1 MDRYGTVG
9 AVIAAAGSSSR
20 MGGRDKL
27 AEPLDGIPEILRTLA
42 AVEAVPEIREI
53 VVVTREDRVEEYR
66 RLLGQCSRL
75 RAVVPGGSTRQE
87 SVRNGVRAL
96 SPDCTLAAIHD
107 GARPLVTPEVFA
119 RCIEAARSCGAATAA
134 VPVKD
139 TIKLADEAGRV
150 LDTPDRSALRAMQTP
165 QAFRVELIRKA
176 HEIARR
182 DGFLGTD
189 DAALLEHAGM
199 PVYLCEG
206 SRENLKLT
214 TPTDLMLAGLILAA
228 RAEKELIG

>member
-1 MDRYGTVG
+1 MDRYRAVG

-27 AEPLDGIPEILRTLA
+27 AEPLDGIPVILRTLA

-150 LDTPDRSALRAMQTP
+150 LDTPDRSRLWAVQTP
-165 QAFRVELIRKA
+165 QIFDRERYLRAAEEA
-176 HEIARR
+176 ERR
-182 DGFLGTD
+182 GLSCTD
-189 DAALLEHAGM
+189 DCQLFEAMGWEVQLVMGN
-199 PVYLCEG
+199 Y
-206 SRENLKLT
+206 RNLKLT
-214 TPTDLMLAGLILAA
+214 TPEDFLAA
-228 RAEKELIG
+228 GAYLEGIK

>member
-1 MDRYGTVG
+1 MDRYRAVG

-27 AEPLDGIPEILRTLA
+27 AELLDGIPVILRTLA

-96 SPDCTLAAIHD
+96 SPDCMLAAIHD

-119 RCIEAARSCGAATAA
+119 RCIEAARNCGAATAA

-150 LDTPDRSALRAMQTP
+150 LDTPDRSRLWAVQTP
-165 QAFRVELIRKA
+165 QIFDRERYLRAAEEA
-176 HEIARR
+176 ERR
-182 DGFLGTD
+182 GLSCTD
-189 DAALLEHAGM
+189 DCQLFEAMGWEVQLVMGD
-199 PVYLCEG
+199 Y
-206 SRENLKLT
+206 RNLKLT
-214 TPTDLMLAGLILAA
+214 TPEDFLAA
-228 RAEKELIG
+228 GAYLEGIK

>member
-1 MDRYGTVG
+1 MDRYRAVG

-27 AEPLDGIPEILRTLA
+27 GEPLDGIPVILRTLA

-139 TIKLADEAGRV
+139 TIKLADEVGRV
-150 LDTPDRSALRAMQTP
+150 LDTPDRSRLWAVQTP
-165 QAFRVELIRKA
+165 QIFDRERYLRAAEEA
-176 HEIARR
+176 ERR
-182 DGFLGTD
+182 GLSCTD
-189 DAALLEHAGM
+189 DCQLFEAMGWEVQLVMGN
-199 PVYLCEG
+199 Y
-206 SRENLKLT
+206 RNLKLT
-214 TPTDLMLAGLILAA
+214 TPEDFLAA
-228 RAEKELIG
+228 GAYLEGIK

>member
-27 AEPLDGIPEILRTLA
+27 AEPLDGIPVILRTLA

-96 SPDCTLAAIHD
+96 LPDCTLAAIHD

-150 LDTPDRSALRAMQTP
+150 LDTPDRSRLWAVQTP
-165 QAFRVELIRKA
+165 QIFDRERYLRTAEEA
-176 HEIARR
+176 ERR
-182 DGFLGTD
+182 GLSCTD
-189 DAALLEHAGM
+189 DCQLFEAMGWEVQLVMGD
-199 PVYLCEG
+199 Y
-206 SRENLKLT
+206 RNLKLT
-214 TPTDLMLAGLILAA
+214 TPEDFLAA
-228 RAEKELIG
+228 GAYLEGIK

>member
-1 MDRYGTVG
+1 MDSYGTAG

-20 MGGRDKL
+20 RGGRDKL
-27 AEPLDGIPEILRTLA
+27 AEPLDGIPVILRTLA

-139 TIKLADEAGRV
+139 TIKLADEVGRV
-150 LDTPDRSALRAMQTP
+150 LDTPDRSRLWAVQTP
-165 QAFRVELIRKA
+165 QIFDRERYLRAAEEAERQGLSC
-176 HEIARR
+176 
-182 DGFLGTD
+182 TD
-189 DAALLEHAGM
+189 DCQLFEAMGWEVQLVMGD
-199 PVYLCEG
+199 Y
-206 SRENLKLT
+206 RNLKLT
-214 TPTDLMLAGLILAA
+214 TPEDFLAA
-228 RAEKELIG
+228 GAYLEGIK

>member
-1 MDRYGTVG
+1 MDRYRAVG

-27 AEPLDGIPEILRTLA
+27 AEPLDGIPVILRTLA

-119 RCIEAARSCGAATAA
+119 RCIEAAQSCGAATAA

-150 LDTPDRSALRAMQTP
+150 LDTPDRSRLWAVQTP
-165 QAFRVELIRKA
+165 QIFDRERYLRAAEEA
-176 HEIARR
+176 ERR
-182 DGFLGTD
+182 GLSCTD
-189 DAALLEHAGM
+189 DCQLFEAMGWEVQLVMGD
-199 PVYLCEG
+199 Y
-206 SRENLKLT
+206 RNLKLT
-214 TPTDLMLAGLILAA
+214 TPEDFLAA
-228 RAEKELIG
+228 GAYLEGIK

>member
-1 MDRYGTVG
+1 MDRYRAVG

-27 AEPLDGIPEILRTLA
+27 AEPLDGIPVILRTLA

-119 RCIEAARSCGAATAA
+119 RCIEAARNCGAATAA

-150 LDTPDRSALRAMQTP
+150 LDTPDRSRLWAVQTP
-165 QAFRVELIRKA
+165 QIFGRERYLRAAEEA
-176 HEIARR
+176 ERR
-182 DGFLGTD
+182 GLSCTD
-189 DAALLEHAGM
+189 DCQLFEAMGWEVQLVMGD
-199 PVYLCEG
+199 Y
-206 SRENLKLT
+206 RNLKLT
-214 TPTDLMLAGLILAA
+214 TPEDFLAA
-228 RAEKELIG
+228 GAYLEGIK

>member
-1 MDRYGTVG
+1 MDRYRTVG

-27 AEPLDGIPEILRTLA
+27 AEPLDGIPVILRTLA

-75 RAVVPGGSTRQE
+75 RAMVPGGSTRQE

-150 LDTPDRSALRAMQTP
+150 LDTPDRSRLWAVQTP
-165 QAFRVELIRKA
+165 QIFDRERYLRAAEEA
-176 HEIARR
+176 ERR
-182 DGFLGTD
+182 GLSCTD
-189 DAALLEHAGM
+189 DCQLFEAMGWEVQLVMGD
-199 PVYLCEG
+199 Y
-206 SRENLKLT
+206 RNLKLT
-214 TPTDLMLAGLILAA
+214 TPEDFLAA
-228 RAEKELIG
+228 GAYLEGIK

>member
-1 MDRYGTVG
+1 MDRYRAVG

-27 AEPLDGIPEILRTLA
+27 AEPLDDIPVILRTLA

-150 LDTPDRSALRAMQTP
+150 LDTPDRSRLWAVQTP
-165 QAFRVELIRKA
+165 QIFDRERYLRAAEEA
-176 HEIARR
+176 ERR
-182 DGFLGTD
+182 GLSCTD
-189 DAALLEHAGM
+189 DCQLFEAMGWEVQLVMGD
-199 PVYLCEG
+199 Y
-206 SRENLKLT
+206 RNLKLT
-214 TPTDLMLAGLILAA
+214 TPEDFLAA
-228 RAEKELIG
+228 GAYLEGIK

>member
-9 AVIAAAGSSSR
+9 VVIAAAGSSSR

-27 AEPLDGIPEILRTLA
+27 AELLDGIPVILRTLA

-119 RCIEAARSCGAATAA
+119 RCIEAARNCGAATAA

-150 LDTPDRSALRAMQTP
+150 LDTPDRSRLWAVQTP
-165 QAFRVELIRKA
+165 QIFDRERYLRAAEEA
-176 HEIARR
+176 ERR
-182 DGFLGTD
+182 GLSCTD
-189 DAALLEHAGM
+189 DCQLFEAMGWEVQLVMGD
-199 PVYLCEG
+199 Y
-206 SRENLKLT
+206 RNLKLT
-214 TPTDLMLAGLILAA
+214 TPEDFLAA
-228 RAEKELIG
+228 GAYLEGVK

>member
-27 AEPLDGIPEILRTLA
+27 AEPLDGIPVILRTLA

-66 RLLGQCSRL
+66 RLLGQCTRL

-150 LDTPDRSALRAMQTP
+150 LDTPDRNRLWAVQTP
-165 QAFRVELIRKA
+165 QIFDRERYLRAAEEA
-176 HEIARR
+176 ERR
-182 DGFLGTD
+182 GLSCTD
-189 DAALLEHAGM
+189 DCQLFEAMGWEVQLVMGD
-199 PVYLCEG
+199 Y
-206 SRENLKLT
+206 RNLKLT
-214 TPTDLMLAGLILAA
+214 TPEDFLAA
-228 RAEKELIG
+228 GAYLEGIK

>member
-1 MDRYGTVG
+1 MDRYGAVG

-27 AEPLDGIPEILRTLA
+27 AEPLDGIPVILRTLA

-66 RLLGQCSRL
+66 RLLGQCSWL

-150 LDTPDRSALRAMQTP
+150 LDTPDRSRLWAVQTP
-165 QAFRVELIRKA
+165 QIFDRERYLRAAEEA
-176 HEIARR
+176 ERR
-182 DGFLGTD
+182 GLSCTD
-189 DAALLEHAGM
+189 DCQLFEAMGWEVQLVMGD
-199 PVYLCEG
+199 Y
-206 SRENLKLT
+206 RNLKLT
-214 TPTDLMLAGLILAA
+214 TPEDFLAA
-228 RAEKELIG
+228 GAYLEGIK

>member
-1 MDRYGTVG
+1 MDRYRAVG

-27 AEPLDGIPEILRTLA
+27 AESLDGIPVILRTLA

-150 LDTPDRSALRAMQTP
+150 LDTPDRSRLWAVQTP
-165 QAFRVELIRKA
+165 QIFDRERYLRAAEEA
-176 HEIARR
+176 ERR
-182 DGFLGTD
+182 GLSCTD
-189 DAALLEHAGM
+189 DCQLFEAMGWEVQLVMGD
-199 PVYLCEG
+199 Y
-206 SRENLKLT
+206 RNLKLT
-214 TPTDLMLAGLILAA
+214 TPEDFLAA
-228 RAEKELIG
+228 GAYLEGIK

>member
-1 MDRYGTVG
+1 MDRYRAVG

-27 AEPLDGIPEILRTLA
+27 AEPLDGIPVILRTLA

-66 RLLGQCSRL
+66 RLLGQCSML

-150 LDTPDRSALRAMQTP
+150 LDTPDRSRLWAVQTP
-165 QAFRVELIRKA
+165 QIFDRERYLRAAEEA
-176 HEIARR
+176 ERR
-182 DGFLGTD
+182 GLSCTD
-189 DAALLEHAGM
+189 DCQLFEAMGWEVQLVMGD
-199 PVYLCEG
+199 Y
-206 SRENLKLT
+206 RNLKLT
-214 TPTDLMLAGLILAA
+214 TPEDFLAA
-228 RAEKELIG
+228 GAYLEGIK

>member
-1 MDRYGTVG
+1 MKSYAIILGGGSGRRMEADRNKVFLPLRGIPAIVRAIAPFSALCAG
-9 AVIAAAGSSSR
+9 AVVVAAAAEVEEMRAVIARCG
-20 MGGRDKL
+20 
-27 AEPLDGIPEILRTLA
+27 LDRF
-42 AVEAVPEIREI
+42 VMR
-53 VVVTREDRVEEYR
+53 
-66 RLLGQCSRL
+66 
-75 RAVVPGGSTRQE
+75 VVPGGAERQD
-87 SVRNGVRAL
+87 SVRCGLDAL
-96 SPDCTLAAIHD
+96 PDDAECVLIHD
-107 GARPLVTPEVFA
+107 GARALVICRA
-119 RCIEAARSCGAATAA
+119 IESVEKRGSGIAS
-134 VPVKD
+134 VPVTD
-139 TIKLADEAGRV
+139 TIKRAAPDGLV

>member
-1 MDRYGTVG
+1 MDRYRAVG

-27 AEPLDGIPEILRTLA
+27 AESLDGIPVILRTLA

-53 VVVTREDRVEEYR
+53 VVVAREDRVEEYR

-75 RAVVPGGSTRQE
+75 RAVVPGGSIRQE

-150 LDTPDRSALRAMQTP
+150 LDTPDRSRLWAVQTP
-165 QAFRVELIRKA
+165 QIFDRERYLRAAEEA
-176 HEIARR
+176 ERR
-182 DGFLGTD
+182 GLSCTD
-189 DAALLEHAGM
+189 DCQLFEAMGWEVQLVMGD
-199 PVYLCEG
+199 Y
-206 SRENLKLT
+206 RNLKLT
-214 TPTDLMLAGLILAA
+214 TPEDFLAA
-228 RAEKELIG
+228 GAYLEGIK

>member
-27 AEPLDGIPEILRTLA
+27 AEPLDGIPVILRTLA

-96 SPDCTLAAIHD
+96 SPDCTLAVIHD

-150 LDTPDRSALRAMQTP
+150 LDTPDRSRLWAVQTP
-165 QAFRVELIRKA
+165 QIFDRERYLRAAEEA
-176 HEIARR
+176 ERR
-182 DGFLGTD
+182 GLSCTD
-189 DAALLEHAGM
+189 DCQLFEAMGWEVQLVMGD
-199 PVYLCEG
+199 Y
-206 SRENLKLT
+206 RNLKLT
-214 TPTDLMLAGLILAA
+214 TPEDFLAA
-228 RAEKELIG
+228 GAYLEGIK

>member
-27 AEPLDGIPEILRTLA
+27 AEPLDGIPVILRTLA

-119 RCIEAARSCGAATAA
+119 RCIEAARSCGVATAA

-150 LDTPDRSALRAMQTP
+150 LDTPDRSRLWAVQTP
-165 QAFRVELIRKA
+165 QIFDRERYLRAEEEA
-176 HEIARR
+176 ERR
-182 DGFLGTD
+182 GLSCTD
-189 DAALLEHAGM
+189 DCQLFEAMGWEVQLVMGD
-199 PVYLCEG
+199 Y
-206 SRENLKLT
+206 RNLKLT
-214 TPTDLMLAGLILAA
+214 TPEDFLAA
-228 RAEKELIG
+228 GAYLEGIK

>member
-9 AVIAAAGSSSR
+9 VVIAAAGSSSR
-20 MGGRDKL
+20 LGGRDKL
-27 AEPLDGIPEILRTLA
+27 AELLDGIPVILRTLA

-150 LDTPDRSALRAMQTP
+150 LDTPDRSRLWAVQTP
-165 QAFRVELIRKA
+165 QIFDRERYLRAAEEA
-176 HEIARR
+176 ERR
-182 DGFLGTD
+182 GLSCTD
-189 DAALLEHAGM
+189 DCQLFEAMGWEVQLVMGD
-199 PVYLCEG
+199 Y
-206 SRENLKLT
+206 RNLKLT
-214 TPTDLMLAGLILAA
+214 TPEACLAA
-228 RAEKELIG
+228 GASLEGIK

>member
-1 MDRYGTVG
+1 MDRYRTVG

-27 AEPLDGIPEILRTLA
+27 AEPLDGIPVILRTLA

-139 TIKLADEAGRV
+139 TIKLADETGRV
-150 LDTPDRSALRAMQTP
+150 LDTPDRSRLWAVQTP
-165 QAFRVELIRKA
+165 QIFDRERYLRAAEEA
-176 HEIARR
+176 ERR
-182 DGFLGTD
+182 GLSCTD
-189 DAALLEHAGM
+189 DCQLFEAMGWEVQLVMGD
-199 PVYLCEG
+199 Y
-206 SRENLKLT
+206 RNLKLT
-214 TPTDLMLAGLILAA
+214 TPEDFLAA
-228 RAEKELIG
+228 GAYLEGIK

>member
-27 AEPLDGIPEILRTLA
+27 AEPLDGIPVILRTLA

-96 SPDCTLAAIHD
+96 SPDCMLAAIHD

-139 TIKLADEAGRV
+139 TIKQADEAGRV
-150 LDTPDRSALRAMQTP
+150 LDTPDRSRLWAVQTP
-165 QAFRVELIRKA
+165 QIFDRERYLRAAEEA
-176 HEIARR
+176 ERR
-182 DGFLGTD
+182 GLSCTD
-189 DAALLEHAGM
+189 DCQLFEAMGWEVQLVMGD
-199 PVYLCEG
+199 Y
-206 SRENLKLT
+206 RNLKLT
-214 TPTDLMLAGLILAA
+214 TPEDFLAA
-228 RAEKELIG
+228 GAYLEGIK

>member
-1 MDRYGTVG
+1 MDRYGTAG

-27 AEPLDGIPEILRTLA
+27 AEPLDGIPVILRTLA

-139 TIKLADEAGRV
+139 TIKLADEVGRV
-150 LDTPDRSALRAMQTP
+150 LDTPDRSRLWAVQTP
-165 QAFRVELIRKA
+165 QIFVRERYLRAAEEAERQGLSC
-176 HEIARR
+176 
-182 DGFLGTD
+182 TD
-189 DAALLEHAGM
+189 DCQLFEAMGWEVQLVMGD
-199 PVYLCEG
+199 Y
-206 SRENLKLT
+206 RNLKLT
-214 TPTDLMLAGLILAA
+214 TPEDFLAA
-228 RAEKELIG
+228 GAYLEGIK

>member
-1 MDRYGTVG
+1 MDRYRTVG

-27 AEPLDGIPEILRTLA
+27 AELLDGIPVILRTLA
-42 AVEAVPEIREI
+42 AVEAVPGIREI

-96 SPDCTLAAIHD
+96 SPDCMLAAIHD

-150 LDTPDRSALRAMQTP
+150 LDTPDRSRLWAVQTP
-165 QAFRVELIRKA
+165 QIFDRERYLRAAEEA
-176 HEIARR
+176 ERR
-182 DGFLGTD
+182 GLSCTD
-189 DAALLEHAGM
+189 DCQLFEAMGWEVQLVMGD
-199 PVYLCEG
+199 Y
-206 SRENLKLT
+206 RNLKLT
-214 TPTDLMLAGLILAA
+214 TPEDFLAA
-228 RAEKELIG
+228 GAYLEGIK

>member
-27 AEPLDGIPEILRTLA
+27 AEPLDGIPVILRTLA

-139 TIKLADEAGRV
+139 TIKLADEVGRV
-150 LDTPDRSALRAMQTP
+150 LDTPDRSRLWAVQTP
-165 QAFRVELIRKA
+165 QIFDRERYLRAAEEAERQGLSC
-176 HEIARR
+176 
-182 DGFLGTD
+182 TD
-189 DAALLEHAGM
+189 DCQLFEAMGWEVQLVMGD
-199 PVYLCEG
+199 Y
-206 SRENLKLT
+206 RNLKLT
-214 TPTDLMLAGLILAA
+214 TPEDFLAA
-228 RAEKELIG
+228 GAYLEGIK

>member
-1 MDRYGTVG
+1 MDRYRAVG

-27 AEPLDGIPEILRTLA
+27 AEPLDGIPVILRTLA

-96 SPDCTLAAIHD
+96 LPDCTLAAIHD

-150 LDTPDRSALRAMQTP
+150 LDTPDRSRLWAVQTP
-165 QAFRVELIRKA
+165 QIFDRERYLRAAEEA
-176 HEIARR
+176 ERR
-182 DGFLGTD
+182 GLSCTD
-189 DAALLEHAGM
+189 DCQLFEAMGWEVQLVMGD
-199 PVYLCEG
+199 Y
-206 SRENLKLT
+206 RNLKLT
-214 TPTDLMLAGLILAA
+214 TPEDFLAA
-228 RAEKELIG
+228 GAYLEGIK

>member
-1 MDRYGTVG
+1 MDRYGAVG

-27 AEPLDGIPEILRTLA
+27 AEPLDGIPVILRTLA

-119 RCIEAARSCGAATAA
+119 RCIEAARISGAATAA

-150 LDTPDRSALRAMQTP
+150 LDTPDRSRLWAVQTP
-165 QAFRVELIRKA
+165 QIFDRERYLRAAEEA
-176 HEIARR
+176 ERR
-182 DGFLGTD
+182 GLSCTD
-189 DAALLEHAGM
+189 DCQLFEAMGWEVQLVMGD
-199 PVYLCEG
+199 Y
-206 SRENLKLT
+206 RNLKLT
-214 TPTDLMLAGLILAA
+214 TPEDFLAA
-228 RAEKELIG
+228 GAYLEGIK

>member
-1 MDRYGTVG
+1 MDRYRTVG

-27 AEPLDGIPEILRTLA
+27 AEPLDGIPVILRTLA

-150 LDTPDRSALRAMQTP
+150 LDTPDRSRLWAVQTP
-165 QAFRVELIRKA
+165 QIFDRERYLRAAEEAEHRGLSC
-176 HEIARR
+176 
-182 DGFLGTD
+182 TD
-189 DAALLEHAGM
+189 DCQLFEAMGWEVQLVMGD
-199 PVYLCEG
+199 Y
-206 SRENLKLT
+206 RNLKLT
-214 TPTDLMLAGLILAA
+214 TPEDFLAA
-228 RAEKELIG
+228 GAYLEGIK

>member
-27 AEPLDGIPEILRTLA
+27 AEPLDGSPVILRTLA

-96 SPDCTLAAIHD
+96 LPDCTLAAIHD

-150 LDTPDRSALRAMQTP
+150 LDTPDRSRLWAVQTP
-165 QAFRVELIRKA
+165 QIFDRERYLRAAEEA
-176 HEIARR
+176 ERR
-182 DGFLGTD
+182 GLSCTD
-189 DAALLEHAGM
+189 DCQLFEAMGWEVQLVMGD
-199 PVYLCEG
+199 Y
-206 SRENLKLT
+206 RNLKLT
-214 TPTDLMLAGLILAA
+214 TPEDFLAA
-228 RAEKELIG
+228 GAYLEGIK

>member
-1 MDRYGTVG
+1 MDRYRAVG

-27 AEPLDGIPEILRTLA
+27 AEPLDGIPVILRTLA

-139 TIKLADEAGRV
+139 TIKLADEAGQV
-150 LDTPDRSALRAMQTP
+150 LATPDRSRLWAVQTP
-165 QAFRVELIRKA
+165 QIFDRERYLRAAEEA
-176 HEIARR
+176 ERR
-182 DGFLGTD
+182 GLSCTD
-189 DAALLEHAGM
+189 DCQLFEAMGWEVQLVMGD
-199 PVYLCEG
+199 Y
-206 SRENLKLT
+206 RNLKLT
-214 TPTDLMLAGLILAA
+214 TPEDFLAA
-228 RAEKELIG
+228 GAYLEGIK

>member
-1 MDRYGTVG
+1 MDRYRAVG

-27 AEPLDGIPEILRTLA
+27 AEPLDGIPVILRTLA

-107 GARPLVTPEVFA
+107 GARPLVTPGVFA

-150 LDTPDRSALRAMQTP
+150 LDTPDRSRLWAVQTP
-165 QAFRVELIRKA
+165 QIFDRERYLRAAEEA
-176 HEIARR
+176 ERR
-182 DGFLGTD
+182 GLSCTD
-189 DAALLEHAGM
+189 DCQLFEAMGWEVQLVMGD
-199 PVYLCEG
+199 Y
-206 SRENLKLT
+206 RNLKLT
-214 TPTDLMLAGLILAA
+214 TPEDFLAA
-228 RAEKELIG
+228 GAYLEGIK

>member
-9 AVIAAAGSSSR
+9 AVSAAAGSSSR

-27 AEPLDGIPEILRTLA
+27 AELLDGIPVILRTLA
-42 AVEAVPEIREI
+42 AVEAVLEIREI

-139 TIKLADEAGRV
+139 TIKLADEAGQV
-150 LDTPDRSALRAMQTP
+150 LDTPDRSRLWAVQTP
-165 QAFRVELIRKA
+165 QIFDRERYLRAAEEA
-176 HEIARR
+176 ERR
-182 DGFLGTD
+182 GLSCTD
-189 DAALLEHAGM
+189 DCQLFEAMGWEVQLVMGD
-199 PVYLCEG
+199 Y
-206 SRENLKLT
+206 RNLKLT
-214 TPTDLMLAGLILAA
+214 TPEDFLAA
-228 RAEKELIG
+228 GAYLEGIK

>member
-1 MDRYGTVG
+1 MDRYRAVG

-27 AEPLDGIPEILRTLA
+27 AEPLDGIPVILRTLA

-150 LDTPDRSALRAMQTP
+150 LDTPDRSRLWAVQTP
-165 QAFRVELIRKA
+165 QIFDRERYLRAAEEA
-176 HEIARR
+176 ERR
-182 DGFLGTD
+182 GLSCTD
-189 DAALLEHAGM
+189 DCQLFEAMGWDVQLVMGD
-199 PVYLCEG
+199 Y
-206 SRENLKLT
+206 RNLKLT
-214 TPTDLMLAGLILAA
+214 TPEDFLAA
-228 RAEKELIG
+228 GAYLEGIK

>member
-1 MDRYGTVG
+1 MDRYRAVG

-27 AEPLDGIPEILRTLA
+27 AEPLDGIPVILRTLA

-96 SPDCTLAAIHD
+96 SLDCTLAAIHD

-150 LDTPDRSALRAMQTP
+150 LDTPDRSRLWAVQTP
-165 QAFRVELIRKA
+165 QIFDRERYLRAAEEA
-176 HEIARR
+176 ERR
-182 DGFLGTD
+182 GLSCTD
-189 DAALLEHAGM
+189 DCQLFEAMGWEVQLVMGD
-199 PVYLCEG
+199 Y
-206 SRENLKLT
+206 RNLKLT
-214 TPTDLMLAGLILAA
+214 TPEDFLAA
-228 RAEKELIG
+228 GAYLEGIK

>member
-1 MDRYGTVG
+1 MDRYRAVG

-27 AEPLDGIPEILRTLA
+27 EEPLDGIPVILRTLA

-150 LDTPDRSALRAMQTP
+150 LDTPDRSRLWAVQTP
-165 QAFRVELIRKA
+165 QIFDRERYLRAAEEA
-176 HEIARR
+176 ERR
-182 DGFLGTD
+182 GLSCTD
-189 DAALLEHAGM
+189 DCQLFEAMGWEVQLVMGD
-199 PVYLCEG
+199 Y
-206 SRENLKLT
+206 RNLKLT
-214 TPTDLMLAGLILAA
+214 TPEDFLAA
-228 RAEKELIG
+228 GAYLEGIK

>member
-27 AEPLDGIPEILRTLA
+27 AEPLDGIPVILRTLA

-150 LDTPDRSALRAMQTP
+150 LDTPDRSRLWAVQTP
-165 QAFRVELIRKA
+165 QIFDRERYLRAAEEA
-176 HEIARR
+176 ERR
-182 DGFLGTD
+182 GLTCTD
-189 DAALLEHAGM
+189 DCQLFEAMGWEVQLVMGD
-199 PVYLCEG
+199 Y
-206 SRENLKLT
+206 RNLKLT
-214 TPTDLMLAGLILAA
+214 TPEDFLAA
-228 RAEKELIG
+228 GAYLEGIK

>member
-1 MDRYGTVG
+1 MDRYRAVG

-27 AEPLDGIPEILRTLA
+27 AEPLDGIPVILRTLA

-87 SVRNGVRAL
+87 SVRNGARAL

-150 LDTPDRSALRAMQTP
+150 LDTPDRSRLWAVQTP
-165 QAFRVELIRKA
+165 QIFDRERYLRAAEEA
-176 HEIARR
+176 ERR
-182 DGFLGTD
+182 GLSCTD
-189 DAALLEHAGM
+189 DCQLFEAMGWEVQLVMGD
-199 PVYLCEG
+199 Y
-206 SRENLKLT
+206 RNLKLT
-214 TPTDLMLAGLILAA
+214 TPEDFLAA
-228 RAEKELIG
+228 GAYLEGIK

>member
-27 AEPLDGIPEILRTLA
+27 AEPLDGIPVILRTLA

-107 GARPLVTPEVFA
+107 GARPFVTPEIIA
-119 RCIEAARSCGAATAA
+119 RAYEDVVKWKACVVGM
-134 VPVKD
+134 PVKD
-139 TIKLADEAGRV
+139 TIKLVDEDSCIVDSPR
-150 LDTPDRSALRAMQTP
+150 RSLVWQAQTP
-165 QAFRVELIRKA
+165 QVFSVPLIAEAFTRQMKEDCSHV
-176 HEIARR
+176 
-182 DGFLGTD
+182 TD
-189 DAALLEHAGM
+189 DAMVVEAQMGVRIHM
-199 PVYLCEG
+199 TQG
-206 SRENLKLT
+206 SYENIKIT
-214 TPTDLMLAGLILAA
+214 TPEDLLIAETMLN
-228 RAEKELIG
+228 KKS

>member
-1 MDRYGTVG
+1 MDRYRTVG

-27 AEPLDGIPEILRTLA
+27 AELLDGIPVILRTLA

-150 LDTPDRSALRAMQTP
+150 LDTPDRSRLWAVQTP
-165 QAFRVELIRKA
+165 QIFDRERYLRAAEEA
-176 HEIARR
+176 ERR
-182 DGFLGTD
+182 GLSCTD
-189 DAALLEHAGM
+189 DCQLFEAMGWEVQLVMGD
-199 PVYLCEG
+199 Y
-206 SRENLKLT
+206 RNLKLT
-214 TPTDLMLAGLILAA
+214 TPEDFLAA
-228 RAEKELIG
+228 GAYLEGIK